1 MKGRKLDIFI
11 GVLIFKNNGAYIS
24 GAFVI
29 ENYKN
34 IYYTNNENTFICDNY
49 FMCVIYF
56 FN

>member
-11 GVLIFKNNGAYIS
+11 GVLIFKNNDG

-49 FMCVIYF
+49 FMCVIYS